1 MSDAATLDAPVDVQS
16 VQASSQA
23 AINAARFVVAL
34 FESLWESDQGQV
46 EEIDIRSL
54 AIEYG
59 LVVDTPNPSGDENT
73 AFPELSDD
81 LLAFVE
87 TMSEGDDDTN

>member
-34 FESLWESDQGQV
+34 FESLWESDQNQV

-59 LVVDTPNPSGDENT
+59 LVVDTPNPSDENT
-73 AFPELSDD
+73 SFPELSDD
-81 LLAFVE
+81 LLAFVD